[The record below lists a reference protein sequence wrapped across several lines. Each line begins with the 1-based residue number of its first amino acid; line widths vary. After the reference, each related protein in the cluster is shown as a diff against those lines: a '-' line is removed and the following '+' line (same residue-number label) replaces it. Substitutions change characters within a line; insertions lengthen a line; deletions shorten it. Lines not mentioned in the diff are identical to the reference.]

1 MSRIVGID
9 IRQHRVQAALLRTSY
24 RRVYLDGLNE
34 VDLRLVDGLSEA
46 LTQVVAPFGLHGESC
61 AVAMGGDV
69 SFVHRLELP
78 PAALKQVEEVVP
90 FELEAQIP
98 VDFDSL
104 VYDSRVLPRRGTDTA
119 VEVIAAAASRDAVS
133 RRIQEV
139 SEALGHE
146 PERVGVGA
154 LPLGNLASVISEI
167 ANEQYDAIVDL
178 GDTSSEVVIVH
189 QGVAVFARTLS
200 IGVAGLPDTAPEMVR
215 RLRQTLVSWGAISD
229 APVQAV
235 YLCGG
240 GALAHGITEYLSA
253 HLQTRVDHL
262 PALSLEGVAPD
273 RVVDLPRFA
282 KAIGLA
288 LSLRAGSKD
297 LNLRQGDLSYE
308 HGYGFLKD
316 KVPLLAGLGAIMLLS
331 FLFSAWAESR
341 ALSKENDALAEAM
354 AMLSRDILREETDD
368 VEHVLDLLDSGMK
381 MEKDPQPEMDGFEL
395 IVALADKIP
404 KEFDHGIAELDLQ
417 RGHVGL
423 RGLVNSPEQAQKIV
437 EALSER
443 RCFKDVTVSKIT
455 QEIKGERQKYSM
467 EFDVRCD
474 EPTKKASKSADEEPE
489 EAEE

>member
-1 MSRIVGID
+1 MARIVGID
-9 IRQHRVQAALLRTSY
+9 IRQHRVHAALLRTSY

-34 VDLRLVDGLSEA
+34 VDLRLTESLSQAVEQA
-46 LTQVVAPFGLHGESC
+46 VAPFALHGEPY
-61 AVAMGGDV
+61 AVAMSGDV
-69 SFVHRLELP
+69 SFIHRLELP

-98 VDFDSL
+98 VDFESL
-104 VYDSRVLPRRGTDTA
+104 TYDSRVLPRRGTDTA
-119 VEVIAAAASRDAVS
+119 VEVIAAAAPREAIVE
-133 RRIQEV
+133 RIREV
-139 SEALGHE
+139 SAALQHE

-154 LPLGNLASVISEI
+154 LPLANLTSLIAEI
-167 ANEQYDAIVDL
+167 TDEQYDAIVDL
-178 GDTSSEVVIVH
+178 GEESSELVIVH

-200 IGVAGLPDTAPEMVR
+200 IGVAGLPESAPEMVR
-215 RLRQTLVSWGAISD
+215 QLRQTLVSWGAVSD
-229 APVQAV
+229 APVQVV

-240 GALAHGITEYLSA
+240 GAMAVGINEYLTA
-253 HLQTRVDHL
+253 HLNVRVSLL
-262 PALSLEGVAPD
+262 PAMTFEGVPPEHAG
-273 RVVDLPRFA
+273 DLPKFA
-282 KAIGLA
+282 KAIALA

-297 LNLRQGDLSYE
+297 LNLRRGDLAYE

-316 KVPLLAGLGAIMLLS
+316 KVPLLAGLGGIMLLS
-331 FLFSAWAESR
+331 FLFSAWAENR
-341 ALSKENDALAEAM
+341 TLTKENDVLAEAM
-354 AMLSRDILREETDD
+354 ALLSRDILREETDD

-395 IVALADKIP
+395 VIALAEKIP
-404 KEFDHGIAELDLQ
+404 KEFEHGIAELDLQ

-443 RCFKDVTVSKIT
+443 RCFHDVKVSKIT

-474 EPTKKASKSADEEPE
+474 EPAKKPSKP
-489 EAEE
+489 AEEEVEEE